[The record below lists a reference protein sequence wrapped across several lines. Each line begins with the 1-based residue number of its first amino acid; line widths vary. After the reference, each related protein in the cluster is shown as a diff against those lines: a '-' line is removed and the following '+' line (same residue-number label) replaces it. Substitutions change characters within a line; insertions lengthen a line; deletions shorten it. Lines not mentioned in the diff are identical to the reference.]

1 MIVQRIPVIISQ
13 TTVPTM
19 IIINCAAAFIEA
31 QEHVGVSLELSRVA
45 RSSDL
50 RNALVTASKW
60 WLVAQLGVAIVQQH
74 FLRHR

>member
-1 MIVQRIPVIISQ
+1 MIVQRIPVLISQ
-13 TTVPTM
+13 TTTVPTM

-50 RNALVTASKW
+50 RNALVTSKQM
-60 WLVAQLGVAIVQQH
+60 VAQLRVAIVQQH
-74 FLRHR
+74 FLRHM